1 MSDITINGT
10 PAVLD
15 GDTFQSNIGLARGIN
30 RVEVRGTDGRGD
42 SVYKRH
48 SVIAG
53 DYADPEST
61 LREGLNLRLNQGGLD
76 ITCDLLSEAIKLNE
90 ISTAVAGTQVYDEQF
105 DVLGWSAA
113 EMVATLQ
120 QLSFDSLDA
129 DLEPSTNSLHL
140 TLEIPNL
147 DTLLNAQG
155 EVLGLDFDVDAFVW
169 ADVVTIESDIV
180 IDTNKG
186 QLDVAISDP
195 SILMTGFGYD
205 TSLIPTSIET
215 FVFVDEVRTYLEE
228 MLVEQIEAM
237 VPALI
242 DEQLE
247 TLDLSFETELMDQK
261 LSLAAEFAS
270 VEIDHNG
277 LALAVDVDIDVGT
290 HALHEGPGY
299 LSAPSEAPQL
309 STKSDLAIG
318 LTDDVFNRI
327 LYGIWQAGVLDMT
340 MSTADG
346 SLSET
351 VTAMLKSEEATV
363 VIRPA
368 LPPVMIQRD
377 GALTLEVG
385 ELWSRSTRPMVS
397 LETILKRRL
406 AARCHSKLSVRIM
419 KSPLTLATPISR
431 SWFANRTGARP
442 PMRSS
447 RICSR
452 RCSTRRS

>member
-76 ITCDLLSEAIKLNE
+76 ITCDLLSEAIKPNE

-270 VEIDHNG
+270 AEIDHNG

-299 LSAPSEAPQL
+299 LSAPGEAPQL
-309 STKSDLAIG
+309 YQVRSCYWPYRRCVQSHPLRHLAG
-318 LTDDVFNRI
+318 R
-327 LYGIWQAGVLDMT
+327 GVGYDHEHGRWE
-340 MSTADG
+340 SWRDG
-346 SLSET
+346 YSH
-351 VTAMLKSEEATV
+351 AQK
-363 VIRPA
+363 RRGYCRYPA
-368 LPPVMIQRD
+368 LLYHQ
-377 GALTLEVG
+377 
-385 ELWSRSTRPMVS
+385 S
-397 LETILKRRL
+397 
-406 AARCHSKLSVRIM
+406 
-419 KSPLTLATPISR
+419 
-431 SWFANRTGARP
+431 
-442 PMRSS
+442 
-447 RICSR
+447 
-452 RCSTRRS
+452 